1 MAASV
6 ENFRSA
12 LHGFNRTDVVQFI
25 QQQTIEHEK
34 TLRRLREENTRLL
47 DEFEAVRAERDAQLE
62 SIEALQTAL
71 DEAVAEKEALTE
83 GLSLAQNA
91 PQAAVTAQAAAALD
105 APMMPAATVAA
116 AAPNDFNELEL
127 AAYRRA
133 ELTERMA
140 KERAAASSERM
151 RSIFS
156 QADEKLC
163 LTAQDFATL
172 LDTFRNDFEQLQQ
185 AVQAAQ
191 SVLNESSAGLKFA
204 AELCDEV

>member
-1 MAASV
+1 M
-6 ENFRSA
+6 
-12 LHGFNRTDVVQFI
+12 QFI
-25 QQQTIEHEK
+25 QQQTIAHEK
-34 TLRRLREENTRLL
+34 AQRYLREENARLL
-47 DEFEAVRAERDAQLE
+47 DELEAVRAERDAQLE
-62 SIEALQTAL
+62 SLNALQTAL
-71 DEAVAEKEALTE
+71 EEANAEKEALQE
-83 GLSLAQNA
+83 ALAAAQSA
-91 PQAAVTAQAAAALD
+91 PQAPVASAAPAAAEVPVQAPVLD
-105 APMMPAATVAA
+105 APMMPTATVAA
-116 AAPNDFNELEL
+116 AAPADFNELEL

-151 RSIFS
+151 RSIFC

-172 LDTFRNDFEQLQQ
+172 LDAFRNDFEQLQQ

-191 SVLNESSAGLKFA
+191 SVLNDSSASLKNA